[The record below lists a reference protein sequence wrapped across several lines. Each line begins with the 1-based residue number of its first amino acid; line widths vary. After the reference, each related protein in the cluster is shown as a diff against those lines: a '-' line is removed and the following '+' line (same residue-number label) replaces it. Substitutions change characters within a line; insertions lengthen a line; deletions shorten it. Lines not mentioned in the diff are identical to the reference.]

1 MYKGSA
7 IFIGA
12 LIAIMVT
19 FNGVLAGYLGNYQ
32 SILVVNI
39 VGLIAVSLIL
49 IIKRK
54 GIKLSQSI
62 PIYLYTAGAIG
73 VFLVFFN
80 NLNFNY
86 LGVSLTLS
94 IGLLGQSI
102 TSGVI
107 DHYGLFGMEVHKF
120 HKEKLFGFLLISIGI
135 AIMIFF

>member
-54 GIKLSQSI
+54 KIKLNRHI

-107 DHYGLFGMEVHKF
+107 DHYGLFGMDVHKF

>member
-19 FNGVLAGYLGNYQ
+19 FNGVLASYLGNYQ

-39 VGLIAVSLIL
+39 VGLISVSLIL

-54 GIKLSQSI
+54 KIKLNRYI

-102 TSGVI
+102 TSGII
-107 DHYGLFGMEVHKF
+107 DHYGLFGMKVHKF
-120 HKEKLFGFLLISIGI
+120 HKEKLFGFLLISTGI

>member
-32 SILVVNI
+32 SIFVVNI

-54 GIKLSQSI
+54 RIKLNRHI

>member
-1 MYKGSA
+1 MYKSSAVLIGS
-7 IFIGA
+7 

-19 FNGVLAGYLGNYQ
+19 FNGVLASYLGNYQ
-32 SILVVNI
+32 SILVVNS
-39 VGLIAVSLIL
+39 VGLASVSLLL
-49 IIKRK
+49 IVKRK
-54 GIKLSQSI
+54 KIQLNRSI

-107 DHYGLFGMEVHKF
+107 DHYGLFGMDMHKF
-120 HKEKLFGFLLISIGI
+120 HKEKLYGFLLILIGI
-135 AIMIFF
+135 LIMILF

>member
-54 GIKLSQSI
+54 KIRLNLHI

-107 DHYGLFGMEVHKF
+107 DHYGLFGMESHKF

>member
-1 MYKGSA
+1 MYKSSA
-7 IFIGA
+7 VLIGA
-12 LIAIMVT
+12 FIAIMIT
-19 FNGVLAGYLGNYQ
+19 FNGVLASYLGNYQ
-32 SILVVNI
+32 SILVVNL
-39 VGLIAVSLIL
+39 VGLVAVSLIL
-49 IIKRK
+49 VVKRK
-54 GIKLSQSI
+54 KIELTKNI

-107 DHYGLFGMEVHKF
+107 DHYGLFGMEVNKF
-120 HKEKLFGFLLISIGI
+120 RKEKLFGFLLILIGI